1 MLGFSRR
8 LRSTTMLF
16 GAVGAA
22 FLSVS
27 AYAGDQ
33 VLFAAKPITDY
44 APGVDGFNGK
54 VEPLGG
60 SIANRSLAGNQGAL
74 SFPLGGPLGVQI
86 DGAFG
91 SLQNRGF
98 GNVAGH
104 LFWRNPGQGLIG
116 IYTSHT
122 LWDQFGGAYV
132 GQVAGEGE
140 FYSGRWTLQ
149 GIAGVEFGNS
159 ASSAFSSTSIVA
171 PGPTFLFG
179 GTGIPGTITTS
190 TMSSIFDVRTRF
202 FDQVNLKYYLS
213 DDWVGYVG
221 HRYLG
226 GKNALAL
233 GSEYAFPLASRFK
246 ASAFVEAR
254 VGEGDFHGVWGGLK
268 FYFSAKD
275 KPLIARHRQDDP
287 NVWSVDSL
295 FSIVNSL
302 THSGSSSV
310 SQFCNPPATLRS
322 NGSCEAAIPSDAR
335 LKRDIVL
342 LTRLDNGVGIYRY
355 RYLWSDT
362 IYVGVMAQEV
372 AAIVPDAVVLGRDGY
387 YRVIYARLGLRMITW
402 DEWTKPTAPMGLAL
416 AA

>member
-1 MLGFSRR
+1 MLGFRRR

-27 AYAGDQ
+27 AYAGDP

-60 SIANRSLAGNQGAL
+60 SLANRSLAGNQGAL

-86 DGAFG
+86 DAAFG
-91 SLQNRGF
+91 SFDNRGF
-98 GNVAGH
+98 GNIAGH

-159 ASSAFSSTSIVA
+159 ASSSFSSTSIIA

-190 TMSSIFDVRTRF
+190 TMTSMFDVRTRF
-202 FDQVNLKYYLS
+202 FDQVNVKYYLS

-246 ASAFVEAR
+246 ASAFIEAR

-268 FYFSAKD
+268 FYFSGKD

-287 NVWSVDSL
+287 NIWGVDSL

-310 SQFCNPPATLRS
+310 SQFCNPPATLQN
-322 NGSCEAAIPSDAR
+322 NGSCEALISDTR

-342 LTRLDNGVGIYRY
+342 LSRLANGVGIYRY

-372 AAIVPDAVVLGRDGY
+372 AAIVPDAVVLGLDGY

-402 DEWTKPTAPMGLAL
+402 DEWTKPVAPMGLAL